1 MDMSVYELDW
11 NTQYDYYGT
20 ADEEACRII
29 DRNTSIHID
38 GRAGTGKTYIVKKI
52 MNELKAR
59 GKTSLA
65 FSPTNKGA
73 RLIGGKTIHSFY
85 YKFKSNK
92 KSLFAQLEKIDC
104 IFIDEV
110 SMMIKDFYQLFLLIK
125 RSFQSIRFIIAGDF
139 GQLPPVNDNWTGDYE
154 NSPAMHG
161 LCDGQRIKLMTCRRA
176 DRILFDLCCDVNT
189 INIDKFKPTEPTY
202 LNLAYTHETR
212 IKVNKQCMNRYLEET
227 KKPSVFIGKVKTN
240 PKTQDIKLS
249 EGMPIIAHTTDK
261 KLNILNSQ
269 TFIITNLS
277 KETFSIMNDDVTQEI
292 KIEKFHQFFYL
303 GFCITIHAS
312 QGETFNTKY
321 TIYDWNFTR
330 FCEKAKYVAMSR
342 GTNIN
347 NIQIA

>member
-1 MDMSVYELDW
+1 
-11 NTQYDYYGT
+11 
-20 ADEEACRII
+20 
-29 DRNTSIHID
+29 
-38 GRAGTGKTYIVKKI
+38 
-52 MNELKAR
+52 
-59 GKTSLA
+59 
-65 FSPTNKGA
+65 
-73 RLIGGKTIHSFY
+73 
-85 YKFKSNK
+85 
-92 KSLFAQLEKIDC
+92 
-104 IFIDEV
+104 
-110 SMMIKDFYQLFLLIK
+110 
-125 RSFQSIRFIIAGDF
+125 
-139 GQLPPVNDNWTGDYE
+139 
-154 NSPAMHG
+154 
-161 LCDGQRIKLMTCRRA
+161 
-176 DRILFDLCCDVNT
+176 
-189 INIDKFKPTEPTY
+189 
-202 LNLAYTHETR
+202 
-212 IKVNKQCMNRYLEET
+212 MNRYLEET